1 MCFFVHLNKL
11 FNFKQT
17 VITEPTYGFEL
28 YCYEI
33 NNHIL
38 ICSFHGGTKSIP
50 PYTVVDLK
58 VPSGYKDMTSTVS
71 GNFKENKPLRY
82 SSDGTL
88 SIIPSEG
95 ELSYNFYGELITF
108 K

>member
-1 MCFFVHLNKL
+1 
-11 FNFKQT
+11 
-17 VITEPTYGFEL
+17 
-28 YCYEI
+28 
-33 NNHIL
+33 
-38 ICSFHGGTKSIP
+38 
-50 PYTVVDLK
+50 
-58 VPSGYKDMTSTVS
+58 MTSTVS